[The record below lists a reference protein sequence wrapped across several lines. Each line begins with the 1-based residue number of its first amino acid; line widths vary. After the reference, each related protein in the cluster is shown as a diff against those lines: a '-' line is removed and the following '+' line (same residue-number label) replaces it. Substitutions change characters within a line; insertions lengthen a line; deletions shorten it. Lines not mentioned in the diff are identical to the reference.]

1 MIIYGASD
9 TVRNVRCDALH
20 AMRISPLA
28 RTLTALAV
36 ACAAFTVTPVAASAA
51 PATVQ
56 APAKHKMKVQA
67 KPAKTKIKK
76 NEKTQI
82 KGRIDDTARSASS
95 TAETLI
101 VQELQAGVWVDVA
114 TDECAPNGAFSID
127 VSFDV
132 SATLS
137 LRVFHP
143 ESTLYVAAY
152 SDVFALVVL

>member
-1 MIIYGASD
+1 
-9 TVRNVRCDALH
+9 
-20 AMRISPLA
+20 MRTSPLA
-28 RTLTALAV
+28 RTLTALTV
-36 ACAAFTVTPVAASAA
+36 ACAALTVMPVAASAF
-51 PATVQ
+51 PAVTQ

-76 NEKTQI
+76 QEKTQI
-82 KGRIDDTARSASS
+82 KGRIDDTARSASD

-114 TDECAPNGAFSID
+114 TDECRPNGAFAID

-143 ESTLYVAAY
+143 ESTLYAAAY